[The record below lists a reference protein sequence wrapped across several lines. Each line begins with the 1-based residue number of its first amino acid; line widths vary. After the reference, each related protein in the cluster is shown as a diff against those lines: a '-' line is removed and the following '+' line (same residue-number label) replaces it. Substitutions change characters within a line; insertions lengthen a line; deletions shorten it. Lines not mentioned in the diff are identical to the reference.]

1 MCCSQVDKA
10 QWQHT
15 ARLLDEE
22 RGLHVCAKLL
32 QCFLLPCLQVQTWVS
47 SKHIQTYIYAYLKN
61 TVPHRYSFYSR
72 GCRWVVLRPMSVF
85 LKVGCQYSTSA
96 PSMLTT
102 AHSKTKNLLF
112 DVWVIIACFFHFIN
126 DVGATRHPSPHPG
139 GTDGTAIAAPPD
151 CHQRPGDDD
160 EARVGESTAPQPP
173 AAWRVP

>member
-1 MCCSQVDKA
+1 MRSVGCTSAPSCCSASCSRACRCRPGSVVN
-10 QWQHT
+10 T
-15 ARLLDEE
+15 
-22 RGLHVCAKLL
+22 
-32 QCFLLPCLQVQTWVS
+32 FN
-47 SKHIQTYIYAYLKN
+47 IYIYVYLKN

-85 LKVGCQYSTSA
+85 LNVGCQYSTSA

-102 AHSKTKNLLF
+102 AHSKTKKNLLF

-160 EARVGESTAPQPP
+160 EARVGESAAPQPP